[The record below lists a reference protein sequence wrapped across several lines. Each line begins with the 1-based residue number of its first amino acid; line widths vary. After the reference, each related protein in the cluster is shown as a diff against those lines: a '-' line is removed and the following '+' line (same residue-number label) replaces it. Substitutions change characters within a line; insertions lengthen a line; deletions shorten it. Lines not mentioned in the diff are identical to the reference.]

1 MFCVQFRSLSLGRAD
16 TRYFVKTFQTLQKAI
31 GCWLARIWFAF
42 NFLIQL
48 TFIPFLGLFSVF
60 SVYLSFNIAQANGS
74 WKTTFLR
81 ELPFL
86 RIYASGGIVCSLSS
100 PNVPCISYIS
110 PAQVICFSAVLFYE
124 LHDYSRVFHVS
135 SIFCCPWN
143 HRSVHMVHPPP
154 GELSS
159 GVAGT
164 LDEPNLAELEA
175 RLRLAP
181 GAESGGVI
189 NIYII
194 IYIYIYN
201 NSNNNNNNNEITLY
215 YDYVF

>member
-1 MFCVQFRSLSLGRAD
+1 MHVCHTQNMHQNILSLSVINSLMFCVQFGSLSLGRAD

-124 LHDYSRVFHVS
+124 LMIIHEFFMFPPFFVVPGTIGPSIWSIPRQASCPAASR
-135 SIFCCPWN
+135 
-143 HRSVHMVHPPP
+143 
-154 GELSS
+154 
-159 GVAGT
+159 
-164 LDEPNLAELEA
+164 A
-175 RLRLAP
+175 RWMSQIWQSWKRAC
-181 GAESGGVI
+181 A
-189 NIYII
+189 
-194 IYIYIYN
+194 
-201 NSNNNNNNNEITLY
+201 
-215 YDYVF
+215 